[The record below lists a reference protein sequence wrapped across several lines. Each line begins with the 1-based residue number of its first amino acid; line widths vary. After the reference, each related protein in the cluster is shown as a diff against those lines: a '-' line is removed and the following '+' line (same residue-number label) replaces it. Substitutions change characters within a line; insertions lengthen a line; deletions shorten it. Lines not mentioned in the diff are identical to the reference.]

1 MRKGWGRDGATIKS
15 KSNFLSHK
23 KVSFSLLAQI
33 RDTNEERYRT
43 GQTDENS
50 RGKLGSHVGE
60 YVAGS
65 LVQPEDLH

>member
-1 MRKGWGRDGATIKS
+1 MGQGWCDYKEQVQFS
-15 KSNFLSHK
+15 FPQ